1 MEKYF
6 RWVCNKEDPNKE
18 YKNYNIL
25 EIAGNMLRLIKKYFF
40 LLPENKRVDWL
51 KGFFCVQNCD
61 FYYRM
66 CRG

>member
-6 RWVCNKEDPNKE
+6 RWVCSKEDPNKE

-51 KGFFCVQNCD
+51 KGFLCAELRFLL
-61 FYYRM
+61 
-66 CRG
+66 